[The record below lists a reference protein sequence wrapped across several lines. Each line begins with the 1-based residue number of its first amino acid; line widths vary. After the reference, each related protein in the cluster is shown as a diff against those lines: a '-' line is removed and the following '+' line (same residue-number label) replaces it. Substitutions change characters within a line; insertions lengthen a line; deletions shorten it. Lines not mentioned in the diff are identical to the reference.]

1 MFESC
6 LKKQQQMKELF
17 LACSTDEAKYEKLIE
32 LGRQYSASFNE
43 TYKTK
48 ENLVQGCQSQVY
60 LHSSSSGENILFE
73 ATSDALI
80 SAGLAALLT
89 QVYSGETSETVLK
102 CPPTYLDELGIRTS
116 LTPTRANGLY
126 SIHLRMKQEALNL
139 LIKKSPQS

>member
-6 LKKQQQMKELF
+6 LRKQQEMKNFF
-17 LACSTDEAKYEKLIE
+17 LTCSTDEAKYEKLIE
-32 LGRQYSASFNE
+32 LGRQHSASFHE
-43 TYKTK
+43 RYKIK

-60 LHSSSSGENILFE
+60 LHFFSSGEKIIFE

-89 QVYSGETSETVLK
+89 QVYSDETPETVLK

-139 LIKKSPQS
+139 LIKKPSQS